1 MTMKGRRFLPE
12 ILLQLARKISPS
24 WTFFSIY
31 KGTDRIKQH
40 TISDTLQINEEA
52 RIAAPMSDSGRR
64 FKIHVF
70 RHLLQINDEARIS
83 APLSDSLWRWKVH
96 VSSLW
101 SSLMMWWAN

>member
-12 ILLQLARKISPS
+12 ILLQLARQISPF

-31 KGTDRIKQH
+31 KVTDSIKQH
-40 TISDTLQINEEA
+40 TISDTLTSNQW
-52 RIAAPMSDSGRR
+52 RSKDCSSYVR
-64 FKIHVF
+64 FWKKIHVF
-70 RHLLQINDEARIS
+70 RHLLQINEEARIS
-83 APLSDSLWRWKVH
+83 APLSDSSRRWKVH